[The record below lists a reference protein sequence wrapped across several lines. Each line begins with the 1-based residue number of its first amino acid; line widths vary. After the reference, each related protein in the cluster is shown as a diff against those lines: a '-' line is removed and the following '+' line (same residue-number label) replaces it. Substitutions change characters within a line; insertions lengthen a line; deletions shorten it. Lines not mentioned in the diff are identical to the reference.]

1 MTPPVARYVYG
12 REAFFRDDFP
22 FAIRRVRNRA
32 EDFNLAKRF
41 RRMFWK
47 ITYVISGEGD
57 YVIGG
62 SRFPFRRNSLI
73 VVHPGAETTY
83 DISGEALEL
92 CNIVFDRTFLPE
104 TSAGLRDPFHFL
116 DIFSADYR
124 REYESPLYLLTATRE
139 IAALIRSLHHE
150 FEEHAPNRETMLRLR
165 FAELVL
171 LILRRAERR
180 GHRNPEWTA
189 HYVRERIR
197 HDFAGEFSQR
207 ALAGELRITPE
218 RLSRLYRE
226 RFGSGIMADLKR
238 IRLEHAAELLRAG
251 GLAATEAGRR
261 SGFRDPSY
269 FFRAFAAHFGCS
281 PEQYRKGRI

>member
-1 MTPPVARYVYG
+1 MTPPVARFVYG

-22 FAIRRVRNRA
+22 FAVRRVRNRT
-32 EDFNLAKRF
+32 EDFNLSRRF

-62 SRFPFRRNSLI
+62 SRFPFRSNSLI

-83 DISGEALEL
+83 DIAGEALEL
-92 CNIVFDRTFLPE
+92 CNIVFDRSFLPE

-139 IAALIRSLHHE
+139 IAALIRGIYRE
-150 FEEHAPNRETMLRLR
+150 FEGHEPNREAMLKLR

-171 LILRRAERR
+171 LILRRAERK

-197 HDFAGEFSQR
+197 REFAGEFSQR
-207 ALAGELRITPE
+207 ALAEELRITPE

-226 RFGSGIMADLKR
+226 KFGVNIMAELKR
-238 IRLEHAAELLRAG
+238 VRLEHAGRLLKTGTAPDE
-251 GLAATEAGRR
+251 AAKQ
-261 SGFRDPSY
+261 SGFRDPAY
-269 FFRAFAAHFGCS
+269 FRHCFAAHFGCP
-281 PEQYRKGRI
+281 PERYRQGRF